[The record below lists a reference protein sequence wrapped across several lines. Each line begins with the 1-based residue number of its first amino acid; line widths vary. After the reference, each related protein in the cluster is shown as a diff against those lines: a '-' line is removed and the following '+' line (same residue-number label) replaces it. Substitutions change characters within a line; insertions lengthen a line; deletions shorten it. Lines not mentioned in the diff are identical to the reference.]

1 MGPTSPT
8 VAALLLGPKLYAL
21 MGGRDGSL
29 AAAVTYSA
37 IVFAGAIPLW
47 LFNSFAAIIHVRAAT
62 NYGEFIDARG
72 SFASRRWRKQEAFR
86 TTIERYCTLSSELH
100 VNRRERFPRFRFSS
114 FRAHMQRREFIT
126 DLRKVSSP

>member
-37 IVFAGAIPLW
+37 IVFAGAIPL
-47 LFNSFAAIIHVRAAT
+47 
-62 NYGEFIDARG
+62 
-72 SFASRRWRKQEAFR
+72 
-86 TTIERYCTLSSELH
+86 
-100 VNRRERFPRFRFSS
+100 
-114 FRAHMQRREFIT
+114 
-126 DLRKVSSP
+126 